1 MQTSVLGS
9 PSASH
14 RHVEEFNAE
23 TPDAAWKP
31 LYKVGAVAALIVA
44 ALTPIQAM
52 LFIGWP
58 PPGSVTGY
66 FALFQSNWLLGLLD
80 LDLLMIV
87 DEILMVPLLLA
98 LYVALRRAS
107 QSFMLIATTLGLIA
121 VTLYCVS
128 REATFTMLAL
138 SDQYAAAT
146 NEAQRSMFLAAG
158 QTLLAIYNGT
168 AFDIYYVLGAL
179 GGLITAA
186 IMLRSSTFS
195 KLTAYVGLVMS
206 GLMLIPPTVGAV
218 GLLLSLLSLVPM
230 VVWLILVARRLLQ
243 LGQGIP
249 KPEANQPEA
258 NPD

>member
-1 MQTSVLGS
+1 
-9 PSASH
+9 
-14 RHVEEFNAE
+14 
-23 TPDAAWKP
+23 
-31 LYKVGAVAALIVA
+31 
-44 ALTPIQAM
+44 M
-52 LFIGWP
+52 L
-58 PPGSVTGY
+58 V
-66 FALFQSNWLLGLLD
+66 
-80 LDLLMIV
+80 
-87 DEILMVPLLLA
+87 
-98 LYVALRRAS
+98 
-107 QSFMLIATTLGLIA
+107 ATTLGLIA

-230 VVWLILVARRLLQ
+230 VVWLILIARRLLQ
-243 LGQGIP
+243 LGQHIL
-249 KPEANQPEA
+249 QPEA